1 MELATLHQQV
11 EAEKFCHYLLA
22 DDHDAWQIAQD
33 YCDFLRE
40 TPGLAD
46 ADTPRV
52 LLLGYEIGSAV
63 SHLRDT
69 VIEEIAQPLEQQGVP
84 AEKMER
90 LCLEILEQLGLRELA
105 FAHPA
110 QLSGGQTRRMQVASF
125 LAAAPE
131 MIVACEPGAG
141 LDPASESAVLT
152 ALRDYAASGS
162 GLVLCLDYG
171 ETSPHEPADGVATAP
186 AAGTGPAAAPA
197 AAPSP
202 APLGTQRT
210 ERTAV
215 APGAIVAEWNDIQ
228 AERRAPQRR
237 WWQFAKNAGDA
248 REFSSQ
254 PLSIAARAGAVC
266 WLRGENGAGKT
277 TLLRQLAGI
286 TPKTGKDID
295 VDTGTNAQ
303 AASNP
308 KATVSLALQ
317 DPTAQVL
324 DASASEMLDDEGLWE
339 IINPH
344 LDTTASAAH
353 GHGSGPET
361 LHPDAH
367 PLDLSPSQLRLLQVA
382 SVVAQRRQVVLL
394 DEPDVGLTPAD
405 RRRLHQL
412 LHNCLAAGGAVIMT
426 CHDPSLVQDVA
437 TYAEVTEAKIA
448 RASA

>member
-1 MELATLHQQV
+1 MELTSLHQQV

-84 AEKMER
+84 ADKMER

-131 MIVACEPGAG
+131 VIVACEPGAG

-171 ETSPHEPADGVATAP
+171 EASPNESAP
-186 AAGTGPAAAPA
+186 PGP
-197 AAPSP
+197 
-202 APLGTQRT
+202 
-210 ERTAV
+210 ERTTV

-228 AERRAPQRR
+228 AERSAPQRR
-237 WWQFAKNAGDA
+237 WWQFAKNTGDA

-254 PLSIAARAGAVC
+254 PLSITARAGAVC

-324 DASASEMLDDEGLWE
+324 DVSASEMLDDEGLWE

-353 GHGSGPET
+353 DHSSGPET

-426 CHDPSLVQDVA
+426 CHDPSLLQDVA
-437 TYAEVTEAKIA
+437 TYAEVTETKIA
-448 RASA
+448 WASA

>member
-1 MELATLHQQV
+1 MHQQV

-131 MIVACEPGAG
+131 VIVACEPGAG
-141 LDPASESAVLT
+141 LDPASESAVLK
-152 ALRDYAASGS
+152 ALRDYAASGN
-162 GLVLCLDYG
+162 GVVLCLDYG
-171 ETSPHEPADGVATAP
+171 KASPHEPADGGATASV
-186 AAGTGPAAAPA
+186 AGTGPAAAPA

-202 APLGTQRT
+202 APLGT

-237 WWQFAKNAGDA
+237 WWQFAKNTGDA

-254 PLSIAARAGAVC
+254 PLSITARAGAVC

-277 TLLRQLAGI
+277 TLLRQLAGTAKPSAGQKNHA
-286 TPKTGKDID
+286 TP
-295 VDTGTNAQ
+295 
-303 AASNP
+303 
-308 KATVSLALQ
+308 TVSLALQ

-324 DASASEMLDDEGLWE
+324 DASASEMLDDEVLWE

-344 LDTTASAAH
+344 LDITASAAH

-412 LHNCLAAGGAVIMT
+412 LHNCLAAGGAVIMA

>member
-1 MELATLHQQV
+1 MELASLHQQV

-46 ADTPRV
+46 VDTPRV

-131 MIVACEPGAG
+131 VIVACEPGAG
-141 LDPASESAVLT
+141 LDPASESAVLK

-171 ETSPHEPADGVATAP
+171 ETSPNEPADGGATAP
-186 AAGTGPAAAPA
+186 VAGTGPAAAPA

-202 APLGTQRT
+202 EPLGT

-215 APGAIVAEWNDIQ
+215 APGAIVTEWNDIQ

-237 WWQFAKNAGDA
+237 WWQFAKNTGDA

-254 PLSIAARAGAVC
+254 PLSITARAGAVC

-277 TLLRQLAGI
+277 TLLRQLAGTAKPSAGQKNRA
-286 TPKTGKDID
+286 TP
-295 VDTGTNAQ
+295 
-303 AASNP
+303 
-308 KATVSLALQ
+308 TVSLALQ

-353 GHGSGPET
+353 DHSSGPET

-437 TYAEVTEAKIA
+437 TYAEVTETKIA

>member
-1 MELATLHQQV
+1 MELTSLHQQV

-69 VIEEIAQPLEQQGVP
+69 VIKEISQPLEHQGEP
-84 AEKMER
+84 ADKMER

-105 FAHPA
+105 FARPA

-131 MIVACEPGAG
+131 VIVACEPGAG
-141 LDPASESAVLT
+141 LDPASESAVLK
-152 ALRDYAASGS
+152 ALRDYAASGN
-162 GLVLCLDYG
+162 GVVLCLDYG
-171 ETSPHEPADGVATAP
+171 EASLNEPADGGATAP
-186 AAGTGPAAAPA
+186 VAGTGPAAAP
-197 AAPSP
+197 SP
-202 APLGTQRT
+202 APPGP

-254 PLSIAARAGAVC
+254 PLSITARAGAVC

-324 DASASEMLDDEGLWE
+324 DASASEMLDDEVLWE
-339 IINPH
+339 IINP
-344 LDTTASAAH
+344 A
-353 GHGSGPET
+353 
-361 LHPDAH
+361 PDAH

-394 DEPDVGLTPAD
+394 DEPDVRLTPPD
-405 RRRLHQL
+405 RQRL
-412 LHNCLAAGGAVIMT
+412 
-426 CHDPSLVQDVA
+426 P
-437 TYAEVTEAKIA
+437 
-448 RASA
+448 

>member
-40 TPGLAD
+40 RPGLAD

-90 LCLEILEQLGLRELA
+90 LCLEILEQLGLHELA

-131 MIVACEPGAG
+131 VIVACEPGAG
-141 LDPASESAVLT
+141 LDPASESAVLK
-152 ALRDYAASGS
+152 ALRDYAASGN
-162 GLVLCLDYG
+162 GVVLCLDYG
-171 ETSPHEPADGVATAP
+171 ETSPNEPADEVATVP

-202 APLGTQRT
+202 APLGT
-210 ERTAV
+210 ERTVV

-254 PLSIAARAGAVC
+254 PLSITARAGAVC

-277 TLLRQLAGI
+277 TLLRQLAGTAKPSAGQKNRA
-286 TPKTGKDID
+286 TP
-295 VDTGTNAQ
+295 
-303 AASNP
+303 
-308 KATVSLALQ
+308 TVSLALQ

-324 DASASEMLDDEGLWE
+324 DASASEMLDGEVLWE
-339 IINPH
+339 IITPH

-426 CHDPSLVQDVA
+426 CHDPSLLQDVA

>member
-131 MIVACEPGAG
+131 VIVACEPGAG
-141 LDPASESAVLT
+141 LDPASESAVLK
-152 ALRDYAASGS
+152 ALRDYAASGN
-162 GLVLCLDYG
+162 GVVLCLDYG
-171 ETSPHEPADGVATAP
+171 KASPNEPADGGATAP
-186 AAGTGPAAAPA
+186 VAGTGPAAAT
-197 AAPSP
+197 SP
-202 APLGTQRT
+202 EPLGTQRT
-210 ERTAV
+210 ERTVV
-215 APGAIVAEWNDIQ
+215 APGAIVTEWNDIQ

-237 WWQFAKNAGDA
+237 WWQFAKNTGDA

-254 PLSIAARAGAVC
+254 PLSITARAGAVC

-277 TLLRQLAGI
+277 TLLRQLAGV

-339 IINPH
+339 IINP
-344 LDTTASAAH
+344 A
-353 GHGSGPET
+353 
-361 LHPDAH
+361 PDAH

-405 RRRLHQL
+405 RKRLHQL

-426 CHDPSLVQDVA
+426 CHDPSLLQDVA

>member
-40 TPGLAD
+40 RPGLAD

-131 MIVACEPGAG
+131 VIVGCEPGAG

-162 GLVLCLDYG
+162 GVVLCLDYG
-171 ETSPHEPADGVATAP
+171 ETSPHEPADGVAAAP
-186 AAGTGPAAAPA
+186 APGTGSAAAPGA
-197 AAPSP
+197 ASSP
-202 APLGTQRT
+202 IPPGSPGP

-228 AERRAPQRR
+228 AQRRAPQRH
-237 WWQFAKNAGDA
+237 WWQFAKNTGDA

-254 PLSIAARAGAVC
+254 PLSITARAGAVC

-339 IINPH
+339 IINP
-344 LDTTASAAH
+344 A
-353 GHGSGPET
+353 
-361 LHPDAH
+361 PDAH

-405 RRRLHQL
+405 RKRLHQL
-412 LHNCLAAGGAVIMT
+412 LHNCLVAGGAVIMT
-426 CHDPSLVQDVA
+426 CHDPSLLQDVA

>member
-1 MELATLHQQV
+1 MHQQV

-131 MIVACEPGAG
+131 VIVACEPGAG
-141 LDPASESAVLT
+141 LDPASESAVLK

-171 ETSPHEPADGVATAP
+171 ETSPHEPADGGATAP
-186 AAGTGPAAAPA
+186 VAGTGPAAAP
-197 AAPSP
+197 SP
-202 APLGTQRT
+202 EPLGTERT
-210 ERTAV
+210 EGPAV

-237 WWQFAKNAGDA
+237 WWQFAKNTGDA

-254 PLSIAARAGAVC
+254 PLSITARAGAVC
-266 WLRGENGAGKT
+266 WLRGENGTGKT

-286 TPKTGKDID
+286 NADNSAAEDI
-295 VDTGTNAQ
+295 A
-303 AASNP
+303 
-308 KATVSLALQ
+308 VSLALQ
-317 DPTAQVL
+317 DPAAQVL
-324 DASASEMLDDEGLWE
+324 DSLASEMLADEKLWE
-339 IINPH
+339 IITGTQNRER
-344 LDTTASAAH
+344 DTSELTRD
-353 GHGSGPET
+353 T
-361 LHPDAH
+361 H

-405 RRRLHQL
+405 HRSMHELIHE
-412 LHNCLAAGGAVIMT
+412 CLAGGAAVIMT
-426 CHDPSLVQDVA
+426 CHDPTFIQSVIS
-437 TYAEVTEAKIA
+437 YAQVTEVQIVPGVLPPF
-448 RASA
+448 SHP

>member
-131 MIVACEPGAG
+131 VIVACEPGAG
-141 LDPASESAVLT
+141 LDPASESAVLK
-152 ALRDYAASGS
+152 ALRDYAASGN
-162 GLVLCLDYG
+162 GVVLCLDYG
-171 ETSPHEPADGVATAP
+171 ETSPHESAP
-186 AAGTGPAAAPA
+186 PG
-197 AAPSP
+197 
-202 APLGTQRT
+202 T

-215 APGAIVAEWNDIQ
+215 APGAIVTEWNDIQ

-237 WWQFAKNAGDA
+237 WWQFAKNTGDA

-254 PLSIAARAGAVC
+254 PLSITARAGAVC

-308 KATVSLALQ
+308 KATVSLTLQ

-339 IINPH
+339 IISPAP
-344 LDTTASAAH
+344 DTTASAAH

-361 LHPDAH
+361 LNPDAH

-412 LHNCLAAGGAVIMT
+412 LHNCLAAGGAVIMN
-426 CHDPSLVQDVA
+426 CHDPSLLQDVA

>member
-1 MELATLHQQV
+1 MELTSLHQQV

-84 AEKMER
+84 AEKMAR

-131 MIVACEPGAG
+131 VIVACEPGAG

-162 GLVLCLDYG
+162 GVVLCLDYG
-171 ETSPHEPADGVATAP
+171 EASPNESAP
-186 AAGTGPAAAPA
+186 PG
-197 AAPSP
+197 
-202 APLGTQRT
+202 T

-237 WWQFAKNAGDA
+237 WWQFAKTTGDA

-254 PLSIAARAGAVC
+254 PLSITARAGAVC

-353 GHGSGPET
+353 DHSSAPET

-426 CHDPSLVQDVA
+426 CHDPSLLQDVA
-437 TYAEVTEAKIA
+437 TYAEVTETKIA

>member
-90 LCLEILEQLGLRELA
+90 QCLEILEQLGLRELA

-131 MIVACEPGAG
+131 VIVACEPGAG
-141 LDPASESAVLT
+141 LDPASESAVLK

-171 ETSPHEPADGVATAP
+171 ETSPNEPAPPG
-186 AAGTGPAAAPA
+186 
-197 AAPSP
+197 
-202 APLGTQRT
+202 T

-215 APGAIVAEWNDIQ
+215 APGAIVAEWNNIQ

-237 WWQFAKNAGDA
+237 WWQFAKTTGDA

-254 PLSIAARAGAVC
+254 PLSITARAGAVC

-339 IINPH
+339 IINP
-344 LDTTASAAH
+344 A
-353 GHGSGPET
+353 
-361 LHPDAH
+361 PDAH

-412 LHNCLAAGGAVIMT
+412 LHNCLAAGGAVILT

-448 RASA
+448 RASG

>member
-40 TPGLAD
+40 PPGLAD

-90 LCLEILEQLGLRELA
+90 QCLEILEQLGLRELA

-125 LAAAPE
+125 LAAAPKV
-131 MIVACEPGAG
+131 IVACEPGAG

-152 ALRDYAASGS
+152 ALRDYAAIGS

-171 ETSPHEPADGVATAP
+171 KASPNESAP
-186 AAGTGPAAAPA
+186 PGP
-197 AAPSP
+197 
-202 APLGTQRT
+202 

-237 WWQFAKNAGDA
+237 WWQFAKNTGDA

-254 PLSIAARAGAVC
+254 PLSITARAGAVC

-339 IINPH
+339 FINP
-344 LDTTASAAH
+344 A
-353 GHGSGPET
+353 
-361 LHPDAH
+361 PDAH

-394 DEPDVGLTPAD
+394 DEPDVGLTPTD

-426 CHDPSLVQDVA
+426 CHDPSLLQDVA
-437 TYAEVTEAKIA
+437 TYAEVTETKIA

>member
-52 LLLGYEIGSAV
+52 LLLGYEIGSAI

-90 LCLEILEQLGLRELA
+90 QCLEILEQLGLRELA

-131 MIVACEPGAG
+131 VIVACEPGAG

-171 ETSPHEPADGVATAP
+171 EASPNEPADGVASAP
-186 AAGTGPAAAPA
+186 AAGTGTGPAAG
-197 AAPSP
+197 PSP
-202 APLGTQRT
+202 IPPGTQRT
-210 ERTAV
+210 ECTAV

-254 PLSIAARAGAVC
+254 PLSITARAGAVC

-277 TLLRQLAGI
+277 TLLRQLAGTAKPSAGQKSHA
-286 TPKTGKDID
+286 TP
-295 VDTGTNAQ
+295 
-303 AASNP
+303 
-308 KATVSLALQ
+308 TVSLALQ

-324 DASASEMLDDEGLWE
+324 DVSASEMLDDEGLWE
-339 IINPH
+339 IINP
-344 LDTTASAAH
+344 A
-353 GHGSGPET
+353 
-361 LHPDAH
+361 PDAH